1 MNADEKYW
9 NRRAESY
16 NNLEWV
22 KNSTYLKKVINAVN
36 PEKEDLI
43 LDVGTGTGIVAS
55 ALAPFVRM
63 VIGIDISQKMLNK
76 VERHENIY
84 CLKLDARESFF
95 QDNVFSKIVARQ
107 IIHHFHGIDA
117 QHVIDLCYKALK
129 LRGRLVIAEP
139 VCPAENIKDEY
150 SEIFKLK
157 DNRQIFTTD
166 NLIEMLHEAGFQ
178 RVKASTFKVNKF
190 SVKNWLGNNALSP
203 EIQNKIFELHVT
215 ASSSFKKAFN
225 MKITNDDCLISIK
238 NSIVLGEIKE
248 DDENNFH

>member
-1 MNADEKYW
+1 MNTDEKYW
-9 NRRAESY
+9 DRRAESY

-22 KNSTYLKKVINAVN
+22 KNSIYLKEVINAVN

-63 VIGIDISQKMLNK
+63 VIGIDISQKMLSK
-76 VERHENIY
+76 AEHRKNIY
-84 CLKLDARESFF
+84 YLKLDARESFF
-95 QDNVFSKIVARQ
+95 QDNIFSKIVARQ
-107 IIHHFHGIDA
+107 IIHHLHGIDA
-117 QHVIDLCYKALK
+117 HHAIDLCYKALR

-157 DNRQIFTTD
+157 DNRQIFTTE
-166 NLIEMLHEAGFQ
+166 NLIEMLYEAGFQ

-215 ASSSFKKAFN
+215 ASSSFKEAFS
-225 MKITNDDCLISIK
+225 MKIINGDCLINVK
-238 NSIVLGEIKE
+238 NSIVLGEKKE
-248 DDENNFH
+248 